1 MVIHSK
7 CNFMNGPD
15 NHSFV
20 TDTIS
25 YDWDRTKNIDNE
37 CKLELKTNMRWSKD
51 CKVYSNLPSKYVTNS
66 NSD

>member
-7 CNFMNGPD
+7 CDFMSGAD
-15 NHSFV
+15 NHSYI

-37 CKLELKTNMRWSKD
+37 CKL
-51 CKVYSNLPSKYVTNS
+51 
-66 NSD
+66 